1 MAGASR
7 ALRLRDLGYVE
18 GRNLVIEYRDA
29 EGKFDRLPALAAEL
43 VALKIAIAFGAG
55 LSDSLLP
62 DLRAREAMAWDRLVD
77 EPPPPSALSKSL
89 DWLALPA
96 GMLAGVLYIWAMLL
110 AVVIMPF
117 WLIGRGLW
125 KKITHSKS

>member
-29 EGKFDRLPALAAEL
+29 EGKFDRLPALAAD
-43 VALKIAIAFGAG
+43 AFGAG

-62 DLRAREAMAWDRLVD
+62 DLRAREATAWDRLVD